1 MTSIHVYTSYFSY
14 CIVLES
20 HIKLFGFPLLGWLEI
35 FKQENYMDA
44 KDVETLQG
52 QKALAGKLLDG
63 CGFVL
68 FCWGF
73 FP

>member
-1 MTSIHVYTSYFSY
+1 
-14 CIVLES
+14 
-20 HIKLFGFPLLGWLEI
+20 
-35 FKQENYMDA
+35 MDA

-68 FCWGF
+68 FCRGF